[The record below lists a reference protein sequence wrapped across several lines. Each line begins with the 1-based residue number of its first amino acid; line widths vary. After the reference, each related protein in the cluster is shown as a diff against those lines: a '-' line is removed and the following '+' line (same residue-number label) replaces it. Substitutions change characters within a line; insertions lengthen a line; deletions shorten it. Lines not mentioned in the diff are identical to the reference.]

1 MASMVNSE
9 PRTGWSVPNTLTV
22 LRLLTIPVFVWL
34 VLGQH
39 RNVIALGVLVIAGAT
54 DFLDGWWARRT
65 DSVTRLGELLD
76 PVTDRL
82 FILTAAVTLYLN
94 HSIPGWLAVAVLL
107 RDVLLWTLVP
117 FLRSRGSSALPVHY
131 LGKAATFN
139 LLYAFP
145 LLLLADG
152 HGTVHELARTFAWAF
167 TLWGVGLYW
176 WVGVIYAL
184 QVLAL
189 VRAVPSPR
197 RGRRV
202 A

>member
-1 MASMVNSE
+1 MTSMVTVE
-9 PRTGWSVPNTLTV
+9 PRAGWSLPNSLTV
-22 LRLLTIPVFVWL
+22 FRLLTIPIFVWL
-34 VLGQH
+34 VLGEH
-39 RNVIALGVLVIAGAT
+39 RNVAALGILVVAGAT
-54 DFLDGWWARRT
+54 DFLDGWLART
-65 DSVTRLGELLD
+65 TGNVTRIGELLD
-76 PVTDRL
+76 PIADRL

-94 HSIPGWLAVAVLL
+94 HSIPGWLAVIVLL
-107 RDVLLWTLVP
+107 RDALLWLLVP
-117 FLRSRGSSALPVHY
+117 FLRKRGIAALPVHY

-152 HGTVHELARTFAWAF
+152 HGAVHELARTFAWAF

-176 WVGVIYAL
+176 WVGVIYAR
-184 QVLAL
+184 QVLGL
-189 VRAVPSPR
+189 VRSMPSPR